1 MRKMGNGDWGIGN
14 GSTSE
19 TSALRPSVDVEFL
32 EVAREAALA
41 AGKVLQDWAE
51 KFTVSEKGPA
61 DLVTEAD
68 LASQT
73 VIHDILRARFPEHGF
88 LGEEGLHSGGSRTE
102 YRWIIDP
109 LDGTSNYVHRFP
121 YYAVS
126 IGLQRRGQLIV
137 GVIHDPTRGETF
149 AARCRGGATLNGRPI
164 RVSRFDR
171 LSRAMV
177 IASFPPGVAPD
188 SEPIKRFL
196 TVLPHAQTI
205 HRSGSAA
212 LNLAYIASGRLDAFW
227 STSLK
232 PWDVAAGALLVA
244 EAGGR
249 ATTMSGRPLDIEV
262 PDLLS
267 SNGTGIHEELQMLL
281 SGNSGAN

>member
-1 MRKMGNGDWGIGN
+1 MGAD
-14 GSTSE
+14 E
-19 TSALRPSVDVEFL
+19 AEEFL
-32 EVAREAALA
+32 EAAVEAARA
-41 AGKVLQDWAE
+41 AGKVLQDWAGR
-51 KFTVSEKGPA
+51 FTVSEKGPA

-68 LASQT
+68 VASQT
-73 VIHDILRARFPEHGF
+73 VIHDILRARFPGHGF
-88 LGEEGLHSGGSRTE
+88 LGEEGLRSSGSQTD

-126 IGLQRRGQLIV
+126 IGLQCRGELV
-137 GVIHDPTRGETF
+137 AGVIHDPTRGETF
-149 AARCRGGATLNGRPI
+149 AARRGAGATLDGRPI

-171 LSRAMV
+171 LDRAMV
-177 IASFPPGVAPD
+177 IASFPPGVTAD
-188 SEPIKRFL
+188 SQPIKRFL
-196 TVLPHAQTI
+196 TVLPYAQTI

-212 LNLAYIASGRLDAFW
+212 LNLAYIAAGRLDAFW

-232 PWDVAAGALLVA
+232 PWDVAAGALIVA

-249 ATTMSGRPLDIEV
+249 VTTLGGKPLNIEV

-267 SNGTGIHEELQMLL
+267 SNGTGIHDELRVLL
-281 SGNSGAN
+281 SGNNDAE

>member
-1 MRKMGNGDWGIGN
+1 MRGDAD
-14 GSTSE
+14 TRTE
-19 TSALRPSVDVEFL
+19 ADVEFL
-32 EVAREAALA
+32 EAAVEAARA
-41 AGKVLQDWAE
+41 AGNVLQDWAGR
-51 KFTVSEKGPA
+51 FTVSEKGPA

-68 LASQT
+68 VASQT
-73 VIHDILRARFPEHGF
+73 VIHDILRARFPDHGF
-88 LGEEGLHSGGSRTE
+88 LGEEGLRSSGAHTD

-126 IGLQRRGQLIV
+126 IGLECRGELVV

-149 AARCRGGATLNGRPI
+149 AASRGVGATLDGRPI

-171 LSRAMV
+171 LDRAMV
-177 IASFPPGVAPD
+177 IASFPPGVTAD
-188 SEPIKRFL
+188 SQPIKRFL
-196 TVLPHAQTI
+196 TVLPYAQTI

-212 LNLAYIASGRLDAFW
+212 LNLAYIAAGRLDAFW

-232 PWDVAAGALLVA
+232 PWDVAAGALIVA

-249 ATTMSGRPLDIEV
+249 VTTLGGKPLNIEV

-267 SNGTGIHEELQMLL
+267 SNGTGIHEELRMLL
-281 SGNSGAN
+281 SGNSDAD